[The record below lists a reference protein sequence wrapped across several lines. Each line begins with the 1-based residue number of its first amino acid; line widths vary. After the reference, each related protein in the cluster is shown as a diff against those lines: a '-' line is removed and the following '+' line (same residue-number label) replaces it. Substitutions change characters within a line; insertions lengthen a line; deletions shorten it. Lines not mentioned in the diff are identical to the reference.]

1 MKLYLKRKG
10 EKISGDLSMYLLK
23 GFPIT
28 RTKTEELN
36 SGTISLYNTPKL
48 DIQPFDVFQFQI
60 GEGNSFYMMVD
71 TFNPPTPIRRN
82 GFKTYRYDINLISET
97 KMLEKVILPNLSIT
111 KRLGK
116 SATSISIRDF
126 LESIF
131 NYYIKVQFPWLVLS
145 AAFDKFSS
153 ASPEFVWT
161 TPNAKQVFNDLL
173 STIPNNPCLVVINN
187 GVVDLVKLNEKKN
200 LITDSGLTSNEPY
213 QSQQDYANALS
224 TELKN
229 VIPRTFNSSTFDVR
243 YFLPN
248 DGGALLTTNNA
259 CVKLPNA
266 RIDEVGVFKLLN
278 VEFICHC
285 KTSSSS
291 VNVTIHDDVD
301 LYNYVKEEKVYNTY
315 NVGNSSYKS
324 GYKLGHFSFKQGSDT
339 IDNICYREDKFIGQ
353 TDYSINI
360 ALINEMKK
368 QNRAL
373 NLCKAVNSDVTEVNL
388 IEVNTSIL
396 NMQFYLI
403 YKTSSDFK
411 TLTFKDDE
419 KTYNIHLVDNQSN
432 QYVDFPSYK
441 SVEQEKINRLG
452 NYIVVRCQRLQDN
465 EDVNL
470 GDYYIEDGK
479 DFIVAKTTTKYFSNY
494 KIVTSYLSPNFLQ
507 KNVYYGLISRQ
518 RYLQISEAT
527 QSIIRNDIT
536 RKLITFKIAHTD
548 DDLSDSIGT
557 YFLRHLVFS
566 PTLPLIE
573 TTAIKKVLLFAEG
586 KQVIL
591 ETKIF
596 GGDKTTSISCECDD
610 NYSAGMRTEVVNKQV
625 VSKYVPYTNDY
636 GENNFRVWYLV
647 YNTTLSSD
655 ETTLRQYPQYSS
667 SLINDYEVLFSVSEN
682 TRKDSREVLKHTFQ
696 FDFRGAENVIIY
708 PQFGLDNSLTSLVNM
723 LPSGHF
729 KIYKSN
735 RRNYTNSDMYA
746 FDDNITNDVN
756 IVLNNNKLI
765 FRTLP
770 NANNIQSIAICD
782 NKLNV
787 LIAIN
792 NVKDNLLNDKLVIY
806 ATTN

>member
-1 MKLYLKRKG
+1 MKLYLIRKG
-10 EKISGDLSMYLLK
+10 NKISSDLSNYLLK

-36 SGTISLYNTPKL
+36 SGTITLYNIPKL

-60 GEGNSFYMMVD
+60 GDTNSFYMMVD
-71 TFNPPTPIRRN
+71 TFNPPTPIRRD

-111 KRLGK
+111 KRIGG
-116 SATSISIRDF
+116 TTTSIRDY

-131 NYYIKVQFPWLVLS
+131 NFYIKSQFPWLVLS
-145 AAFDKFSS
+145 TSFNKFTS
-153 ASPEFVWT
+153 ASPEFVWS

-173 STIPNNPCLVVINN
+173 STIPNDPCLVVINN
-187 GVVDLVKLNEKKN
+187 GVVDLIKLNKKNN
-200 LITDSGLTSNEPY
+200 LITDSGLTSNESY

-229 VIPRTFNSSTFDVR
+229 VIPRTLNSSTFDVR

-266 RIDEVGVFKLLN
+266 RIDEVGMFKILN

-301 LYNYVKEEKVYNTY
+301 LYQYVKEEKVYSTY

-339 IDNICYREDKFIGQ
+339 IDNISYREDKFIGQ
-353 TDYSINI
+353 TDYSINT
-360 ALINEMKK
+360 ALINEMNK

-373 NLCKAVNSDVTEVNL
+373 NLCKEVNSGVTEVTL

-396 NMQFYLI
+396 DMQFSII

-411 TLTFKDDE
+411 TLTYKDDE
-419 KTYNIHLVDNQSN
+419 KIYDIHLTDNQSN
-432 QYVDFPSYK
+432 QYVDFPSFK

-452 NYIVVRCQRLQDN
+452 NEIVVRCQRLQDN

-470 GDYYIEDGK
+470 GDYYSEDGK

-536 RKLITFKIAHTD
+536 RKVITFKIAKTD
-548 DDLSDSIGT
+548 DDKSDSIGT
-557 YFLRHLVFS
+557 YFIRHLVYS
-566 PTLPLIE
+566 STLPMIE
-573 TTAIKKVLLFAEG
+573 PSAIKQVLLFAET
-586 KQVIL
+586 KQVVL

-596 GGDKTTSISCECDD
+596 GGDKTTSITCECED
-610 NYSAGMRTEVVNKQV
+610 NYSAGMRTEVVNNQV

-636 GENNFRVWYLV
+636 GNNNFRVWYLI
-647 YNTTLSSD
+647 YNTSISSD
-655 ETTLRQYPQYSS
+655 ESILRQYPQYSS
-667 SLINDYEVLFSVSEN
+667 SLINDYEILYSVSEN
-682 TRKDSREVLKHTFQ
+682 FKKDSREVLKHTFQ
-696 FDFRGAENVIIY
+696 FDFKGDNDVIIQ
-708 PQFGLDNSLTSLVNM
+708 PQFGLDNSLTSIVKW

-735 RRNYTNSDMYA
+735 RRNYMTSDLYA
-746 FDDNITNDVN
+746 FDDNISNDVV
-756 IVLNNNKLI
+756 IVLNENKLI
-765 FRTLP
+765 FKTLP
-770 NANNIQSIAICD
+770 NAENIQSIAICD
-782 NKLNV
+782 NNLNV
-787 LIAIN
+787 LIAFN
-792 NVKDNLLNDKLVIY
+792 NVKNNLLNGKLIVCANTI
-806 ATTN
+806 

>member
-10 EKISGDLSMYLLK
+10 EKISGDLSNYLLK

-131 NYYIKVQFPWLVLS
+131 NFYIKNQFPWLVLS

-173 STIPNNPCLVVINN
+173 STIPNNPCLVEIKN

-200 LITDSGLTSNEPY
+200 VITDSGLTSNEPY

-266 RIDEVGVFKLLN
+266 RIDEVGMFKLLN

-291 VNVTIHDDVD
+291 VNVTIHADVD

-360 ALINEMKK
+360 ALINEMNK

-373 NLCKAVNSDVTEVNL
+373 NLCQAVNSSVTEVNL

-396 NMQFYLI
+396 DMQFYLI

-411 TLTFKDDE
+411 TLTYKDDE
-419 KTYNIHLVDNQSN
+419 KTYDIHLVDNQSN

-452 NYIVVRCQRLQDN
+452 NDIVVRCQRLRDD

-470 GDYYIEDGK
+470 GDYYVEDGK

-536 RKLITFKIAHTD
+536 RKLITFKVAHTD
-548 DDLSDSIGT
+548 EDISDSIGT
-557 YFLRHLVFS
+557 YFIRHLVYS

-647 YNTTLSSD
+647 YNTTLSTD

-667 SLINDYEVLFSVSEN
+667 SLINDYEVLYSVSEN
-682 TRKDSREVLKHTFQ
+682 IRKDSREVLKHTFQ
-696 FDFRGAENVIIY
+696 FDFKGSENVIIY
-708 PQFGLDNSLTSLVNM
+708 PQFGLDNSLTTLVNM

-735 RRNYTNSDMYA
+735 RRNYKPSDMYA
-746 FDDNITNDVN
+746 FDDNITNDVV
-756 IVLNNNKLI
+756 IVLNENKLI
-765 FRTLP
+765 FHKLP

-782 NKLNV
+782 NNLNV